1 MTVIDRAHRAV
12 LLLVVT
18 AVPAIFLVDFVV
30 ELVTDRVTMP
40 PGWEVYLLL
49 ISISGYQLR
58 RKNWNADLI
67 LMGGGLGTAAMG
79 LLSHFGQ
86 DTVLDPIT
94 ASVLTL
100 ILALLIVGL
109 GRRAPRIMGLLLGL
123 AMMGVMSLGLA
134 NAK

>member
-67 LMGGGLGTAAMG
+67 LMGGGLGEG
-79 LLSHFGQ
+79 
-86 DTVLDPIT
+86 DTSRQTCLPYFF
-94 ASVLTL
+94 
-100 ILALLIVGL
+100 
-109 GRRAPRIMGLLLGL
+109 
-123 AMMGVMSLGLA
+123 
-134 NAK
+134 